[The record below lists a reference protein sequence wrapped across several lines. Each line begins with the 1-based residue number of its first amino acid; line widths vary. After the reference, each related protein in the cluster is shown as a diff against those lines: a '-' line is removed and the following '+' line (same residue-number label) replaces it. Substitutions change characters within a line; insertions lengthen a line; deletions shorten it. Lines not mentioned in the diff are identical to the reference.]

1 MLNKQLA
8 LAACLIALLMV
19 ILGASTPVG
28 AQGPTPTPMP
38 LPTAVSPDTVL
49 SEAQHADQSASR
61 AMDTVSFVLNFLQ
74 VAGLVATLLIGA
86 GAFVGIRTINE
97 YRAEIS
103 GARDNLN
110 TMLASFE
117 KRIDDGLAEIR
128 RQSDSITDFER
139 RIDAGVTDTRSRGD
153 RAIRALTLVQLG
165 EQQMEERNWTAT
177 LRTFEEAYVLDP
189 ENRATNYFL
198 GELYIMQRNL
208 VKGEE
213 RLRQAQASG
222 DIYPPAEAA
231 LAYVLRLKGNQ
242 QTDINE
248 RNRYYAQAER
258 RFLEALKIDPR
269 VRNIQGESVY
279 GMLGSLYRGQGRI
292 QDALRCFEE
301 AERVTPHNTYPV
313 INQALVY
320 LLTGDDDRA
329 SRCFQRAI
337 ELAARRLEGA
347 PADYWA
353 RFNLITA
360 YAALGHT
367 DDALGHLDVLLEPAH
382 SSGSLDSF
390 MRGLR
395 MLRDVPHPP
404 DGIDLMIAQI
414 QAAIERAPR

>member
-1 MLNKQLA
+1 MLNKPLM
-8 LAACLIALLMV
+8 LAACMVVLLAV
-19 ILGASTPVG
+19 FACASVPVG
-28 AQGPTPTPMP
+28 AQGPTPTPA
-38 LPTAVSPDTVL
+38 PTAEPPELVL
-49 SEAQHADQSASR
+49 SEAQRADENAIR

-74 VAGLVATLLIGA
+74 VAGLIVTLLIGA
-86 GAFVGIRTINE
+86 GAFVGIRSINE
-97 YRAEIS
+97 YRAEIN
-103 GARDNLN
+103 GARENLN
-110 TMLASFE
+110 AMLASFE
-117 KRIDDGLAEIR
+117 KRINDGLSEIR
-128 RQSDSITDFER
+128 LQADSIKDFEKR
-139 RIDAGVTDTRSRGD
+139 VDEGVVDTRSRGD

-165 EQQMEERNWTAT
+165 EQQMEERNWKAT
-177 LRTFEEAYVLDP
+177 LRTFEEAYTLDP

-198 GELYIMQRNL
+198 GELYIMQRDL

-213 RLRQAQASG
+213 RLRQAQANG
-222 DIYPPAEAA
+222 DIFPPAEAA

-258 RFLEALKIDPR
+258 RFLEALKIDPM

-292 QDALRCFEE
+292 QDAVRCFEE
-301 AERVTPHNTYPV
+301 AERVTPYNTYPV

-320 LLTGDDDRA
+320 FLMGDTDRA
-329 SRCFQRAI
+329 SRCFQRTI
-337 ELAARRLEGA
+337 ELATRRLEGA

-367 DDALGHLDVLLEPAH
+367 DDALGHLDVLLEPVH
-382 SSGSLDSF
+382 SSGSLESF
-390 MRGLR
+390 LRGLR
-395 MLRDVPHPP
+395 LLREAPHPP
-404 DGIDLMIAQI
+404 DGIDQMLAQI